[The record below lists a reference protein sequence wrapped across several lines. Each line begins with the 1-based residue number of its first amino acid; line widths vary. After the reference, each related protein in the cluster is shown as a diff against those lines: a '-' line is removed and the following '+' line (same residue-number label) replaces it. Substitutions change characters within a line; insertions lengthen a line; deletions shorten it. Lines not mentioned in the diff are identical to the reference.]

1 MVSKTEIISSVSE
14 CFEFALS
21 IVVPVYNGASSIG
34 VLVDALAQ
42 LDVEGGSNWLVYLGL
57 GAILVGVAL
66 LGALLFT
73 LLRR

>member
-1 MVSKTEIISSVSE
+1 
-14 CFEFALS
+14 
-21 IVVPVYNGASSIG
+21 
-34 VLVDALAQ
+34 
-42 LDVEGGSNWLVYLGL
+42 VEGGSNWLVYLGL